1 MAGSLPHGED
11 LELVLAQQRVDGG
24 GRSRVR
30 RILGMLAVI
39 VVVLSASGC
48 GESATAVPDADDAS
62 PSLTGVDIDVHQSP
76 G

>member
-1 MAGSLPHGED
+1 
-11 LELVLAQQRVDGG
+11 
-24 GRSRVR
+24 
-30 RILGMLAVI
+30 MLAVI